1 MNFEVARAQMLG
13 QQIRAWE
20 VLDDRVLRAL
30 EQTPRERFV
39 PEEYRDLAFADTE
52 IPLAHSQWM
61 LAPKIEGRLLQAL
74 QVEPIDEVLEVGTG
88 TGFLTAALARLAR
101 HVVSVDIFPDFID
114 AARTKLAAENLSNV
128 ELRTADALSLD
139 LARRFDAVAV
149 TASVPVLDD
158 YFVRMLRPLGR
169 LFIVVG
175 RAPVMDARLITLS
188 ASGDSTSESLFET
201 VLTPLVNA
209 ECPEPFVL

>member
-1 MNFEVARAQMLG
+1 MLG

-52 IPLAHSQWM
+52 IPLAHAQCM

-74 QVEPIDEVLEVGTG
+74 QIEPIDEALVVGTG

-101 HVVSVDIFPDFID
+101 HVMSVDIFPDFVE
-114 AARTKLAAENLSNV
+114 AARAKIAAENLSNV
-128 ELRTADALSLD
+128 EVRTADALNLE
-139 LARRFDAVAV
+139 LAGRFDAVAV

-169 LFIVVG
+169 LFVVVG
-175 RAPVMDARLITLS
+175 RAPVMEARLITLT
-188 ASGDSTSESLFET
+188 ANGDSTSESLFET
-201 VLTPLVNA
+201 VLTPLINA
-209 ECPEPFVL
+209 ERPEPFVL

>member
-1 MNFEVARAQMLG
+1 MLG

-128 ELRTADALSLD
+128 ELRTADAWSLD

-169 LFIVVG
+169 LFVVVG

-209 ECPEPFVL
+209 ERPEPFVL